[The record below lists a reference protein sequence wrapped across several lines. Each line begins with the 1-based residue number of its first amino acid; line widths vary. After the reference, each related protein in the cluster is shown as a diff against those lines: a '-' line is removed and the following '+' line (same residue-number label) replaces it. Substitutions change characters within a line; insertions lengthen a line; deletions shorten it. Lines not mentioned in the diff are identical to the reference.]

1 MLKKFLKI
9 LFVPIFLTSL
19 NVSLCPAI
27 AVNYGFQDDSQSK
40 AIKIRTINI
49 SSLGRVGISNAIDE
63 LHKEFGS
70 DKDIEKNTAK
80 GILGEIV
87 AIALYE
93 KNGYNII
100 ENKAHR
106 FIGCEITSKH
116 GKAGIDGIFIDN
128 APPIFNEAKYRANAL

>member
-93 KNGYNII
+93 KMV
-100 ENKAHR
+100 
-106 FIGCEITSKH
+106 ITLSKIRH
-116 GKAGIDGIFIDN
+116 IDLLDV
-128 APPIFNEAKYRANAL
+128 KSQANMEKPALMVYL